1 MPHKRNGGEEVN
13 GILLL
18 DKPAGI
24 TSNAALQ
31 SVKRLYNARKAGHTG
46 SLDPLATGILP
57 VCLGEATKISGF
69 ILEADKFYR
78 VVIKLGVKTTTGD
91 ADGDI
96 MESHLVS
103 KISYNE
109 LNAVLA
115 EFTGSIEQIPPMHSA
130 IKQAGQPL
138 YKLAHRGIVV
148 ERKPRTV
155 VIRELTMRRL
165 QDDFLEIDVHCTKG
179 TYMRTLAED
188 IGERLGCGGHIVALR
203 RLGVG
208 MFDNNRMITLD
219 ELHLAARDGLALD
232 TFLLPIE
239 SALAH
244 WPDVKLSQDVAYFIK
259 RGQAVVVPHAPT
271 QGFVKLFSGDAHF
284 MGIGRILDDGR
295 VAPRRLVNL

>member
-1 MPHKRNGGEEVN
+1 MTPQRRGRNEVH

-31 SVKRLYNARKAGHTG
+31 AVKRLYNARKAGHTG

-57 VCLGEATKISGF
+57 ICLGEATKISGF

-78 VVIKLGVKTTTGD
+78 VIIKLGIKTTTGD

-96 MESHLVS
+96 IESRPVGEISIDELQLV
-103 KISYNE
+103 I
-109 LNAVLA
+109 A

-130 IKQAGQPL
+130 VKQAGQPL

-155 VIRELTMRRL
+155 FIREIKVRHLNHDL
-165 QDDFLEIDVHCTKG
+165 LEIDVHCSKG

-188 IGERLGCGGHIVALR
+188 IGEKLGCGGHIVALR

-208 MFDNNRMITLD
+208 KFDGSRLITLE
-219 ELHLAARDGLALD
+219 ELQAAANNGLDLD
-232 TFLLPIE
+232 AFLLPIQ
-239 SALAH
+239 SALTH
-244 WPDVKLSQDVAYFIK
+244 WPDVKLSRDVAYFIK
-259 RGQAVVVPHAPT
+259 KGQAVVVPHAPS
-271 QGFVKLFSGDAHF
+271 QGFVKLYAGDAHF
-284 MGIGRILDDGR
+284 MGIGHILDDGR

>member
-1 MPHKRNGGEEVN
+1 VPHKRNGGEEVN